1 MADWIKMRSSLL
13 TNPRVT
19 RMARLLLQDPEYR
32 AWMYSGRDVTRDESV
47 TKRDIPVVTRIVVGG
62 LLPVWAMANETAGR
76 DGIVRHASSHEVD
89 DAAGIPGFFRALTA
103 VEWAEE
109 LPDRCGVRF
118 INFEEHNSPQKE
130 RSLTGK
136 SGAERTKEY
145 RERKKREAEE
155 ASHRDG
161 KRDGAG
167 DVTVTSQRDGRIEKS
182 REEKKEPKG
191 SSSTAKLPTCPTQD
205 LIDLYHLLLP
215 SLPKVRLQTPG
226 RTKALRKTWDW
237 CLTSKRGDGTRR
249 AETAEQAL
257 AWFREYF
264 ERASHNDF
272 LMGRTPRAGEHA
284 NWQCDLDFLLTDRGM
299 KHVIEKT
306 LEPA

>member
-19 RMARLLLQDPEYR
+19 RMARLLLQDAEFL

-47 TKRDIPVVTRIVVGG
+47 TKRDIPVVTRVVVGG
-62 LLPVWAMANETAGR
+62 LLPVWSMANETAGR
-76 DGIVRHASSHEVD
+76 DGVVRHASSHEVD

-109 LPDRCGVRF
+109 LDDQSGVRF

-136 SGAERTKEY
+136 TGADRQREY

-155 ASHRDG
+155 AAQRDG
-161 KRDGAG
+161 NRDGPG
-167 DVTVTSQRDGRIEKS
+167 DVTVTSHSDG
-182 REEKKEPKG
+182 REEKKREEKKKTNTSPD
-191 SSSTAKLPTCPTQD
+191 KLPTCPTQD
-205 LIDLYHLLLP
+205 LIDLYHLTLP
-215 SLPKVRLQTPG
+215 DLPKVRLQTKD
-226 RTKALRKTWDW
+226 RARALQKTWTW
-237 CLTSKRGDGTRR
+237 CLTSLRSDGQRR
-249 AETAEQAL
+249 AETAEQAVQ
-257 AWFREYF
+257 WFRDYF
-264 ERASHNDF
+264 ARAGQNDF
-272 LMGRTPRAGEHA
+272 LMGRTPRSGEHA
-284 NWQCDLDFLLTDRGM
+284 NWRCDLDFLLTDRGM

-306 LEPA
+306 LETTP

>member
-19 RMARLLLQDPEYR
+19 RMARLLLQDAEFL

-62 LLPVWAMANETAGR
+62 LLPVWSMANETAGR
-76 DGIVRHASSHEVD
+76 DGVVRHASSHEVD

-109 LPDRCGVRF
+109 LDDQSGVRF

-155 ASHRDG
+155 AAQRDAERDG
-161 KRDGAG
+161 PG
-167 DVTVTSQRDGRIEKS
+167 DVTVTSHRDDREEKS
-182 REEKKEPKG
+182 RGEKKNPSG
-191 SSSTAKLPTCPTQD
+191 SRASSKSPRKPAGSKRVPVDFSVTADMEAWASEDAP
-205 LIDLYHLLLP
+205 LIDWRRETE
-215 SLPKVRLQTPG
+215 KFR
-226 RTKALRKTWDW
+226 DW
-237 CLTSKRGDGTRR
+237 EFK
-249 AETAEQAL
+249 
-257 AWFREYF
+257 
-264 ERASHNDF
+264 
-272 LMGRTPRAGEHA
+272 TPRTDWAATWRTWMRKAQESAVERGQSAGA
-284 NWQCDLDFLLTDRGM
+284 SGSIFAGA
-299 KHVIEKT
+299 I
-306 LEPA
+306 